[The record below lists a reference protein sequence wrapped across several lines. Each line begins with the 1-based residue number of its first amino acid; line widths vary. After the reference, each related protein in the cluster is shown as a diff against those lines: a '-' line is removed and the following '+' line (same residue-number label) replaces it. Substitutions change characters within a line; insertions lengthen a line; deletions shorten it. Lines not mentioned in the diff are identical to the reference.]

1 MTPGAG
7 SKIAA
12 PATVRNAFRHSSF
25 NPWICSPMFPLPPG
39 MDLNLEG
46 ENKTRGIRVMCVVEG
61 ATCCQN
67 NVEILQ
73 LIALWKNLFQIIPD
87 PAIRLVRVSYTTYID
102 LQVSSSHTRS
112 VPNQIPM
119 PVLLDE
125 LHFLKPTSESDPAL
139 LPMKIPTQKPWGPV
153 HVKVPL
159 LARAGL

>member
-1 MTPGAG
+1 
-7 SKIAA
+7 
-12 PATVRNAFRHSSF
+12 
-25 NPWICSPMFPLPPG
+25 

-73 LIALWKNLFQIIPD
+73 LIEALWKNLFQIIPD
-87 PAIRLVRVSYTTYID
+87 PAIRRVRVPYTTYIN
-102 LQVSSSHTRS
+102 LQVCSSHTRS

-125 LHFLKPTSESDPAL
+125 LHFL
-139 LPMKIPTQKPWGPV
+139 
-153 HVKVPL
+153 
-159 LARAGL
+159 